1 MRDVCDYRA
10 GRHLCNP
17 TTPLSC
23 LNRKMRNKLLAA
35 ALVALGV
42 ATAVPSID
50 SRTGEGGV
58 GQGGYTM
65 GGTSSTVS
73 VNCALKD
80 GPVAQLPCRGATP
93 QFDVASSNDGWG
105 VVAQGATAQG
115 MPTGTTYEI
124 VTVDRP
130 YRELALAFEV
140 IDDQNGPST
149 AGGGASNGDESTLR
163 RRLAL
168 HFVDSTEYSSCVAFL
183 ASPTGVSFCASRG
196 VGPDNCVP
204 ASSGCTVMATGH
216 PHAWT
221 DACASTCGLPPTPAS
236 TVHAQRRRHV
246 VANWEFDGS
255 DRAPGF
261 GGRGA
266 AAALEGWAN
275 ATASEMEAEVYT
287 RGGELRGV
295 VEGTRANGSAPHFDS
310 PRLNLAVNGK
320 QHLVFRMLYSGPAKV
335 GRALFRSSGAEP
347 EADGGSGYMSG
358 SEVVNWATTGRPN
371 ATAVRW
377 SEGSIGAPQLVDGSH
392 HTGWRAPVAHDAW
405 VVLDLGGVFA
415 VTELDLVVAFG
426 AHSSLGSSTS
436 SGSDTSSA
444 GNEAPKSVRLQVGP
458 SPDSPSFQTVLS
470 LTVPHPNATSTN
482 DTIYG
487 ANNTA
492 TDGSEESTTFA
503 DGFTNAPQYRRR
515 AADAASAN
523 GYTAGDIHPRYTAVI
538 MPLF

>member
-1 MRDVCDYRA
+1 
-10 GRHLCNP
+10 
-17 TTPLSC
+17 
-23 LNRKMRNKLLAA
+23 MRNKLLGA
-35 ALVALGV
+35 ALAALAV
-42 ATAVPSID
+42 ATAVPSYD
-50 SRTGEGGV
+50 RRTGEGGL
-58 GQGGYTM
+58 GQREYRRGSA
-65 GGTSSTVS
+65 SSSFS
-73 VNCALKD
+73 VLCALTD
-80 GPVAQLPCRGATP
+80 GPVARFPCHGATP

-105 VVAQGATAQG
+105 VVVKGSTSQG
-115 MPTGTTYEI
+115 MSSGTTYEV

-140 IDDQNGPST
+140 TDDQIGPS
-149 AGGGASNGDESTLR
+149 AEGSYASSGDTSTMR

-168 HFVDSTEYSSCVAFL
+168 HFVDSAEYSSCASFL

-196 VGPDNCVP
+196 VGPDNCIP
-204 ASSGCTVMATGH
+204 ATAGCVVMATGH
-216 PHAWT
+216 PHAWA

-255 DRAPGF
+255 DRAPEF
-261 GGRGA
+261 GGQGA

-287 RGGELRGV
+287 RGGELRGI

-347 EADGGSGYMSG
+347 EADGGSGYVSG
-358 SEVVNWATTGRPN
+358 SGSANWATTGRPN

-377 SEGSIGAPQLVDGSH
+377 SAGSTGAPALVDGSP

-415 VTELDLVVAFG
+415 VTELDLIVAFG
-426 AHSSLGSSTS
+426 PHAGGSDGSTS
-436 SGSDTSSA
+436 SGSESSGSA
-444 GNEAPKSVRLQVGP
+444 GNEAVKSVRLQVGP

-470 LTVPHPNATSTN
+470 LTVPHPNATSAN
-482 DTIYG
+482 DTVYA
-487 ANNTA
+487 ANTNGTA
-492 TDGSEESTTFA
+492 SDDDDDSESLTFA
-503 DGFTNAPQYRRR
+503 DSFTNAPQYRRR
-515 AADAASAN
+515 AADAASAS
-523 GYTAGDIHPRYTAVI
+523 GYTPGDIHPRYTAVI
-538 MPLF
+538 IRSFIQWN